1 MTNKNTIENP
11 SKDLEI
17 PVMKASKFFFNLNN
31 LQPFINWDINLLK
44 ERKYMLKSSKLQALI
59 NVMCC

>member
-31 LQPFINWDINLLK
+31 LQPFINWDIDLLK
-44 ERKYMLKSSKLQALI
+44 ERMLKSSKLQAII